1 MCVIGGGLAGLAAA
15 QQLQREGMQVVVLEA
30 SDRIGGRV
38 RQSHTKEGDS
48 YEVGGEFFH
57 GGDASAH
64 ALAREAQLPTVRVFT
79 AAHGDGGPDEDA
91 APDGG
96 VARYWLGADRGL
108 LPYDAA
114 DEDFVHLNGLL
125 GELSESKVPASD
137 RRSLAQ
143 YLRDEGVMEPMLR
156 LAEAS
161 YSNTLGFGAALD
173 RMPLAAVA
181 ALERR
186 WLSDGDG
193 DYRMLGPLS
202 ALSNVLARGVDI
214 RTNWPV
220 ARVEQ
225 SGGAQM
231 KIAVWCEDG
240 RRLEVEGA
248 VVAVP
253 LPLLLPPDGGLP
265 TTDEAACVRF
275 SPRLPAAK
283 EAALRSIAMP
293 AALKI
298 CLVFDGAKRPWREQA
313 GSPLHSVLCGDRCPV
328 PEVWMRPRHG
338 GKPGTV
344 VHGFAT
350 GSYAE
355 ALGKMP
361 QAEVVE
367 TFVHQLARVLPGASL
382 DKLRGSLRHASVT
395 DWAKER
401 YIRGGYST
409 VSADELP
416 DARAIYRAPEWRGL
430 LCFAGEATQ
439 DAMMTMNA
447 AIDSGRRAASE
458 LLFAI
463 RQHHS
468 PTSPRARL

>member
-1 MCVIGGGLAGLAAA
+1 VQVI
-15 QQLQREGMQVVVLEA
+15 VLEA

-38 RQSHTKEGDS
+38 RQASTKEGDS

-64 ALAREAQLPTVRVFT
+64 ALAREAQLPTARVFT
-79 AAHGDGGPDEDA
+79 AAHGDGGPDEEA

-96 VARYWLGADRGL
+96 VAKYWLGSSRGI
-108 LPYDAA
+108 LPHDAA
-114 DEDFVHLNGLL
+114 DGDFGRLNEVL
-125 GELSESKVPASD
+125 GALSELNVKSSD
-137 RRSLAQ
+137 QRSLAQ
-143 YLRDEGVMEPMLR
+143 YLRDEGLTEPMLR

-161 YSNTLGFGAALD
+161 YSNTLGFGASLD

-193 DYRMLGPLS
+193 DYRLLGPLS
-202 ALSNVLARGVDI
+202 ALSSVLARGVAV
-214 RTNWPV
+214 RSHWPV
-220 ARVEQ
+220 ARVER
-225 SGGAQM
+225 SGGEQQR
-231 KIAVWCEDG
+231 IAVWCEDG
-240 RRLEVEGA
+240 RSLEVEGV

-253 LPLLLPPDGGLP
+253 LPLLLPPADGPP
-265 TTDEAACVRF
+265 TAGEAACVRF

-283 EAALRSIAMP
+283 EEAMRSIAMP

-298 CLVFDGAKRPWREQA
+298 CLVFDGAARPWREQA
-313 GSPLHSVLCGDRCPV
+313 GAPLHSVLCGDRCLV

-338 GKPGTV
+338 GRQGTV

-350 GSYAE
+350 GSFAE
-355 ALGKMP
+355 ALGAMP
-361 QAEVVE
+361 EAEVVRS
-367 TFVHQLARVLPGASL
+367 FVSQLARVLPGADL
-382 DKLRGSLRHASVT
+382 AAMRRTLVHAHVT

-409 VSADELP
+409 VSADERP
-416 DARAIYRAPEWRGL
+416 DARALYRAPEWRGQ

-447 AIDSGRRAASE
+447 AIDSGRRAAAE
-458 LLFAI
+458 LLGAI
-463 RQHHS
+463 RQRRPAAPH
-468 PTSPRARL
+468 PRL